1 MFHLFIIPSLQPLAT
16 IDLFTVFIVF
26 IIFQNIINTH
36 IHTVIQYVALSDWL
50 LSLSNMHFSFLH
62 VFSWLVNPFPFCVE

>member
-1 MFHLFIIPSLQPLAT
+1 MFHLFILPSLQPLAT
-16 IDLFTVFIVF
+16 VDLFTLFTVF
-26 IIFQNIINTH
+26 IIFQNSIYTH
-36 IHTVIQYVALSDWL
+36 THRVIQYVALSNRL